1 MAINEPSELPQSL
14 CRASL
19 PLASRI
25 KFYREADER
34 LIQATQCG
42 VAFIMSFWSV
52 YSLRVFPA
60 FIEAIAKADPESRL
74 VLFVVDN
81 DGVSAWREIRKL
93 DEIDGGWG
101 EALWIKDGSIV
112 LTSGS
117 GLHPESY
124 EPNTRRLLEM
134 CNPQSD

>member
-1 MAINEPSELPQSL
+1 MAINEPSDLPQSL
-14 CRASL
+14 RRASL
-19 PLASRI
+19 PLISRI

-42 VAFIMSFWSV
+42 VIFIMSFWSGYSVRV
-52 YSLRVFPA
+52 YPT
-60 FIEAIAKADPESRL
+60 FIEAVTKADPESPL
-74 VLFVVDN
+74 DVLVVDN

-93 DEIDGGWG
+93 DEIDRGWG
-101 EALWIKDGSIV
+101 EALWIKEGTIV

-117 GLHPESY
+117 GLHPETY

-134 CNPQSD
+134 CGAQMS